1 MKWYG
6 LECENWG
13 ETILTKRDGYQ
24 EVINEITS
32 SVRSVLQCM
41 KAFYYSLYCF
51 TFFIFVGKMV
61 LYLLIKGELSDVKT
75 IQ

>member
-1 MKWYG
+1 
-6 LECENWG
+6 
-13 ETILTKRDGYQ
+13 
-24 EVINEITS
+24 
-32 SVRSVLQCM
+32 M

-51 TFFIFVGKMV
+51 TLRTFVGKMV